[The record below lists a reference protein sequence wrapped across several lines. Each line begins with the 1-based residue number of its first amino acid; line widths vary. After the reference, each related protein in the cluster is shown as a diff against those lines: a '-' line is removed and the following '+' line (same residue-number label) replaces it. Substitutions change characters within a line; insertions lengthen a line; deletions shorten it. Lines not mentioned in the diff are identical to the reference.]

1 MKQRFFDPFNKIQND
16 KNRSV
21 CLSKRK
27 RSLIKKITLI
37 TVCLILLTS
46 CGRKNEPKY
55 EASLNNNVMKFNNFN
70 NVFKM
75 PKKDEIYQ

>member
-1 MKQRFFDPFNKIQND
+1 M
-16 KNRSV
+16 
-21 CLSKRK
+21 
-27 RSLIKKITLI
+27 IKKITLI
-37 TVCLILLTS
+37 ILCLILLTS

-55 EASLNNNVMKFNNFN
+55 EATLNNNVMNLNNFN

>member
-1 MKQRFFDPFNKIQND
+1 M
-16 KNRSV
+16 
-21 CLSKRK
+21 
-27 RSLIKKITLI
+27 IKKITLI
-37 TVCLILLTS
+37 TICLILLTS

-55 EASLNNNVMKFNNFN
+55 EASLNNNVMKLNNFD

>member
-1 MKQRFFDPFNKIQND
+1 M
-16 KNRSV
+16 
-21 CLSKRK
+21 
-27 RSLIKKITLI
+27 IKKITLI

-55 EASLNNNVMKFNNFN
+55 EASLNNNVMKLNNFN
-70 NVFKM
+70 SVFKM

>member
-1 MKQRFFDPFNKIQND
+1 MIVVEKDNQL
-16 KNRSV
+16 V
-21 CLSKRK
+21 KRLEENF
-27 RSLIKKITLI
+27 SKKITLI
-37 TVCLILLTS
+37 NICLILLTS

>member
-1 MKQRFFDPFNKIQND
+1 M
-16 KNRSV
+16 
-21 CLSKRK
+21 
-27 RSLIKKITLI
+27 IKKITLI
-37 TVCLILLTS
+37 TICLILLTS

-55 EASLNNNVMKFNNFN
+55 EATLNNNVMNFNNFN

>member
-1 MKQRFFDPFNKIQND
+1 M
-16 KNRSV
+16 
-21 CLSKRK
+21 
-27 RSLIKKITLI
+27 IKKIILI
-37 TVCLILLTS
+37 ALCLILLTS

>member
-1 MKQRFFDPFNKIQND
+1 M
-16 KNRSV
+16 
-21 CLSKRK
+21 
-27 RSLIKKITLI
+27 IKKITLI
-37 TVCLILLTS
+37 TMCLIFLLTS

-55 EASLNNNVMKFNNFN
+55 EASLNNVMKFNSFN

>member
-1 MKQRFFDPFNKIQND
+1 MI
-16 KNRSV
+16 
-21 CLSKRK
+21 KR
-27 RSLIKKITLI
+27 ITLI
-37 TVCLILLTS
+37 TICLILLTS

-75 PKKDEIYQ
+75 PRKDEIYQ